1 VTVIQAVTVIMMRLN
16 MLNTPM
22 RALVTSRFM
31 RGVKSM
37 NTIELKTDVEK
48 FKKTNVTCDPASRDV
63 LNRVKVVTDVSES
76 KEIVR
81 KLLAMGEP
89 IGVDMEGI
97 VEGVVSMVQV
107 CDIKRNITLFRT
119 GVNPALYWEG
129 GLAGLLE
136 APEVR
141 KIMHA
146 STIDCLASY
155 KDGVKL
161 WNLYDTAVAYKVL
174 DYQLHGTSIF
184 GSPQIGFNSL
194 CKYFDIQ
201 ENPVKDRF
209 RNILW
214 RMMVVNKDGKK
225 GLDTTENLDDELL
238 LYCAWDVDP
247 LHRLHDLLNS
257 AIAPAY
263 SLLVPQVSEIEILR
277 AIDSKLAK
285 IKRNNLK
292 SMELCNVFLSNLP
305 DTLVPPELYSSLTH
319 VQGNKQI
326 YFSQING
333 TANIILDSREEAVHA
348 CKNFSE
354 WGDKLG
360 PEVRCDLVIE
370 DYTHG
375 NTAEIFENNK
385 SDDVREK
392 SAFISPKQCND
403 IVISL
408 MKAKCPV
415 VIDFLH
421 VPGDNTCFL
430 ELYTGAG
437 SCLKVLITQEMEE
450 LGKLLLSSDIVKI
463 VPRLD
468 LGPVHLCLK
477 LLNSFKVRVNNVFE
491 VQTAVKSLDYLE
503 HGQSLFK
510 QETKSIK
517 NISSYL
523 GIPMIATGLASSST
537 IKLHL
542 CYMAYLHLSQAIPQY
557 FQDLLAE
564 LAVMEIEIGTDENA
578 LSFKPKRKA
587 FKARLD
593 GRCLHLRLIGEEK
606 SDVSLQNQRK
616 MKEMVMATMIS
627 KNITMLEY
635 NALGRCAV
643 VELENGEAVRT
654 VTEEL
659 EKLNESQHLKLK
671 VSHPAVLQPNFAQSP
686 MPEVN
691 IHHLQEKLDENLEK
705 LKLSFKG
712 NRNDVS

>member
-1 VTVIQAVTVIMMRLN
+1 VTVIQTVTVMMMRLN

-37 NTIELKTDVEK
+37 NTIEMKTDVEK
-48 FKKTNVTCDPASRDV
+48 FKKIDVTSEPASRDV
-63 LNRVKVVTDVSES
+63 LNRVKVVTDVLES

-81 KLLAMGEP
+81 KLFASREP

-107 CDIKRNITLFRT
+107 CDVKRNITLFRT

-136 APEVR
+136 APEMR

-225 GLDTTENLDDELL
+225 GLDTKDNLDDELL

-247 LHRLHDLLNS
+247 LHKLHDLLNS
-257 AIAPAY
+257 AISPAY
-263 SLLVPQVSEIEILR
+263 SHLVPQVSEIEIIR

-285 IKRNNLK
+285 IKRNHLK

-305 DTLVPPELYSSLTH
+305 DKLAPPELYSSLTH
-319 VQGNKQI
+319 VQGNKHI
-326 YFSQING
+326 YFSEING
-333 TANIILDSREEAVHA
+333 TANIILDSREEAVQV

-375 NTAEIFENNK
+375 NTAEILENNK
-385 SDDVREK
+385 SDDVGDK
-392 SAFISPKQCND
+392 SGFISPKQCNG
-403 IVISL
+403 IVKSL
-408 MKAKCPV
+408 MQAKCPV
-415 VIDFLH
+415 AIDFLH
-421 VPGDNTCFL
+421 VPSDNTCFL

-450 LGKLLLSSDIVKI
+450 LGELLSSDIVKI

-468 LGPVHLCLK
+468 LGSVHLCLK

-491 VQTAVKSLDYLE
+491 IQTAVKSLDYLE

-510 QETKSIK
+510 QETKSVK

-542 CYMAYLHLSQAIPQY
+542 CYMAYLHLSQTIPQY
-557 FQDLLAE
+557 FQDLLTE

-606 SDVSLQNQRK
+606 SDVSLQDQRK

-627 KNITMLEY
+627 KNTTMLEY
-635 NALGRCAV
+635 NTFGRCAI

-654 VTEEL
+654 VSEEL
-659 EKLNESQHLKLK
+659 EKLESKDLKLK
-671 VSHPAVLQPNFAQSP
+671 VSHPAVLQPNFAQSS
-686 MPEVN
+686 MQEVN
-691 IHHLQEKLDENLEK
+691 INHLQEKLDENLEK

-712 NRNDVS
+712 NQDNVS